1 MSDIEKFAKIVIAG
15 DGGVGKSTLVKR
27 YIENKYIEQ
36 TMTPGIT
43 FEVKRVPIGD
53 TTVVLTIADV
63 GGEHQFRF
71 MLPMWVKGS
80 EMMLL
85 TFDTTR
91 IDTFANLT
99 NWLEE
104 IKKMNLSIPIV
115 LVGTKIDNKEQRQ
128 VSYDDAMDFARKEGL
143 LTYMEVSAK
152 TGENVK
158 ELFEYV
164 IMMLINNELKV

>member
-1 MSDIEKFAKIVIAG
+1 MTSLEKFAKIVIAG

-27 YIENKYIEQ
+27 YVEGKYIEQ
-36 TMTPGIT
+36 KMTPGIT
-43 FEVKRVPIGD
+43 FEVKRVPFND
-53 TTVVLTIADV
+53 STVVLTIADV

-85 TFDTTR
+85 TFDITR
-91 IDTFANLT
+91 FDTFANLR

-104 IKKMNLSIPIV
+104 IRKLDTRIPIV
-115 LVGTKIDNKEQRQ
+115 LVGTKKDNEKQRQ
-128 VSYDDAMDFARKEGL
+128 VDYKDALEFAHKEDI

-158 ELFEYV
+158 ELFEY
-164 IMMLINNELKV
+164 IINLLIYN